1 MSESYV
7 ITKQIIAPLANNLSS
22 SKTKAVLAELRKSTS
37 RPVPSGIVMEI
48 LISKLPYPSL
58 RQDGKLGIM
67 PQAIL
72 NALQIYGIHQQG
84 ETHSVDGNLAGIDGN
99 NKSINIQTLSHGYKI
114 QSWIAGQSDQ
124 KHFNSYEELLSY
136 LQVWNENKPDKV
148 GQYSNLGDT
157 MGLYRN
163 TLTDKKAFDRR
174 FNAMITSN
182 SYDHL
187 IDSLRSLVK
196 IIKAKSSL
204 LIDYGQLA
212 QDLTTFQISKDGQ
225 QQIKLAWSQAYYAN
239 RGEKQNEK

>member
-7 ITKQIIAPLANNLSS
+7 ITKRIIESLSNNLSS
-22 SKTKAVLAELRKSTS
+22 SKTKAVLAELRNSTS
-37 RPVPSGIVMEI
+37 RPVPSGIVMELI
-48 LISKLPYPSL
+48 ISKLPHDKL
-58 RQDGKLGIM
+58 RRDGRLDAE

-84 ETHSVDGNLAGIDGN
+84 KINLVDGNPAGINGN
-99 NKSINIQTLSHGYKI
+99 NKHITIQTITHGYQI
-114 QSWIAGQSDQ
+114 QSWIAGQFDQ

-136 LQVWNENKPDKV
+136 LQNWNENKPDKA
-148 GQYSNLGDT
+148 GQYSNLGNT

-163 TLTDKKAFDRR
+163 TLTDKKSFDRR

-182 SYDHL
+182 SYEHL
-187 IDSLRSLVK
+187 IDCLRGLVK
-196 IIKAKSSL
+196 ILKAKSNF

-225 QQIKLAWSQAYYAN
+225 QKIKLAWSQAYYAD